1 MFNAIAPATMLEVHL
16 LRELFTATPSNADA
30 LHLSAASGLVK
41 MGSRVFV
48 VADDEHHLGMFDLSD
63 PHPGRLL
70 PLFVGDLPPGPAARK
85 AAKPDCEALLH
96 LPAFGGYPYGA
107 LMALGS
113 GSRPSRQRAALV
125 AFNAAGQLQGPTR
138 VIDLGP
144 LLAPLHHTFPD
155 LNIEGAF
162 IRGDTL
168 CLLQRGNGRSGMNA
182 CIELPWADLQA
193 WLVSAGPAPR
203 PALIR
208 RFDLGTLGGVPLS
221 FTDGAALPDGGWL
234 FSAAAE
240 DSPDTYNDGA
250 CAGSALGIVN
260 PDGTVRMLEP
270 LSLACKVEGV
280 AAAPSGDGLDVWMV
294 TDADDRH
301 RPALLL
307 AASLR
312 L

>member
-1 MFNAIAPATMLEVHL
+1 MLQVHIL
-16 LRELFTATPSNADA
+16 KELFVITTPGSADRH
-30 LHLSAASGLVK
+30 HLSAASSLVK
-41 MGSRVFV
+41 RGNRVFV
-48 VADDEHHLGMFDLSD
+48 VADDENHLGVFDLAG

-70 PLFVGDLPPGPAARK
+70 PLFDGDLPPDHAARK

-96 LPAFGGYPYGA
+96 LPAFSGYPYGA

-125 AFNAAGQLQGPTR
+125 AFDAAGQLQGPAR

-144 LLAPLHHTFPD
+144 LLAPLHDTFPD

-162 IRGDTL
+162 IRGDML
-168 CLLQRGNGRSGMNA
+168 CLLQRGNGRAGINA
-182 CIELPWADLQA
+182 CIELPWVDLQA
-193 WLVSAGPAPR
+193 WLVAAGPVPR

-208 RFDLGTLGGVPLS
+208 RFDLGALGGVPLS

-240 DSPDTYNDGA
+240 DSPDTYHDGV

-260 PDGTVRMLEP
+260 PDGTIRRLEP
-270 LSLACKVEGV
+270 LSWACKVEGV
-280 AAAPSGDGLDVWMV
+280 AAAPSGDGLDVWLV
-294 TDADDRH
+294 TDADDRS

-307 AASLR
+307 AVSLR

>member
-1 MFNAIAPATMLEVHL
+1 MLEVHI
-16 LRELFTATPSNADA
+16 LRELFVTTTPASGDP
-30 LHLSAASGLVK
+30 HRLSAASGLVRI
-41 MGSRVFV
+41 GTRAFV
-48 VADDEHHLGMFDLSD
+48 VADDENHLGMFDLSD
-63 PHPGRLL
+63 PHPGQLL
-70 PLFVGDLPPGPAARK
+70 PLFDGDLPPDPAARK

-96 LPAFGGYPYGA
+96 LPAFGGYPCGA

-125 AFNAAGQLQGPTR
+125 AFDAAGQLHGPAQ

-144 LLAPLHHTFPD
+144 LLAPLHDTFAD

-162 IRGDTL
+162 ISSDML
-168 CLLQRGNGRSGMNA
+168 CLLQRGNGRAGINA
-182 CIELPWADLQA
+182 CIELPWADLQT
-193 WLVSAGPAPR
+193 WLASDGPAPR
-203 PALIR
+203 PAWIR
-208 RFDLGTLGGVPLS
+208 RFDLGALGGVPLS

-250 CAGSALGIVN
+250 CAGSVLGIVN
-260 PDGTVRMLEP
+260 PDGTIRRLEP
-270 LSLACKVEGV
+270 LSLAGKVEGV
-280 AAAPSGDGLDVWMV
+280 AASPSGDRLDVWMV
-294 TDADDRH
+294 TDADDRS

-312 L
+312 P

>member
-1 MFNAIAPATMLEVHL
+1 MLETHT
-16 LRELFTATPSNADA
+16 LRELFITIANAEQR
-30 LHLSAASGLVK
+30 HLSAASGLVRV
-41 MGSRVFV
+41 GSRAFV
-48 VADDEHHLGMFDLSD
+48 VADDEHHLGVFDLSD
-63 PHPGRLL
+63 PQPGRLL
-70 PLFVGDLPPGPAARK
+70 PLFDGDLPPGHTARK

-96 LPAFGGYPYGA
+96 LPPFGGYPFGA

-125 AFNAAGQLQGPTR
+125 AFDAAGQLHGPAR
-138 VIDLGP
+138 AVDLGP
-144 LLAPLHHTFPD
+144 LLAPLHDTFPD

-162 IRGDTL
+162 IRGDML
-168 CLLQRGNGRSGMNA
+168 CLLQRGNGRAGINA

-208 RFDLGTLGGVPLS
+208 RFDLGSLGGVPLS

-260 PDGTVRMLEP
+260 PDGTIRMLEP
-270 LSLACKVEGV
+270 LSLAGKVEGV
-280 AAAPSGDGLDVWMV
+280 AASPSGDRLDVWMV
-294 TDADDRH
+294 TDADDRS